1 MGAEDGLGRGAPPSS
16 EPGLPPGWNDT
27 ATVYE
32 RDSTLYEV
40 FAERVAERPDA
51 LAIEDDDRSLTY
63 RELDRR
69 AADVALRIG
78 AVISGPDQCVGV
90 MAERSIEAV
99 VAFLGVLKAGAAY
112 VPLDPEFPTDR
123 LRFMLEDTAARA
135 VLAPSRLA
143 GRSGEVATVP
153 ILTLEEAVGSGAPVA
168 VGAGW
173 GDDRRCGPRSL
184 AYVMYTS
191 GSSGRPKGVAVEHR
205 GVLRYVRGA
214 RGTIPESA
222 DAVLHTSQLGFDA
235 STYEIWGALCN
246 GARLVVQPHGRFD
259 PVAVGRTIT
268 RHRVTVGF
276 FATGSLHQ
284 MIDAALPSL
293 GGLRLVLAGGDVLS
307 PGHSRRLREAHP
319 GTRLVN
325 TYGPTEA
332 TVTASVHEVVEVP
345 LGRSVPIG
353 RPLANTQLHVLDP
366 DLQPVAAGETGQ
378 LCVGGDGVARGYLGL
393 PEQTAERFIPDPFSP
408 DPDRRLYLTGDL
420 VRMFP
425 DGVLEFLGRLDDQVK
440 IRGYRVEPAEVAAAL
455 SGHPA
460 VEAAE
465 VVAREDVGG
474 HKRLVAY
481 VTATYPVDPQRLRR
495 YLRRRLPEYM
505 VPSAFVVLDGLPQTL
520 IGKVDRAALP
530 APTRSGNGRPP
541 STETEQI
548 VARLW
553 GQVLDSNDVMTD
565 DDFFESGGDSLLAL
579 QLIALIRDTL
589 GVELPLESIFDNPN
603 VGALARRINLEQH
616 SPDPG
621 DDALRLPPLVAG
633 DRRDAVAAS
642 ITQAQACFLTELAG
656 EALPYQAQAVIHF
669 EGRVDVEVLHRALQ
683 TVVDRHDVLRTTFP
697 KVGGTWMQQVHSGV
711 AVALPVVDLRADP
724 DPEKALRT
732 LSQERFAERID
743 ITELPL
749 FRSTLVR
756 LAEDHAALIHVEH
769 HVIHDGWSFAT
780 FLRELGT
787 LYRAYATGDPD
798 PLPSLR
804 VQYADFAVWQ
814 HAFSATDSGRR
825 QLEYW
830 TRQLTDRPSPPRLP
844 TDRPAPA
851 TRTYRGRTL
860 RSDLEPELIDAL
872 RRVASRSGCTPY
884 VVMAAAFF
892 VFLSR
897 LSGETD
903 LVIGSGLA
911 NRRVAGSEPLIGMFV
926 NTVALRVDLSGDPTL
941 DSVLSRVRSASLGA
955 LAHQE
960 LPFEEVVRALA
971 PERRAGRNPL
981 YEHLF
986 SFHDTPFPE
995 MEFDGLE
1002 VKAQD
1007 TLSNGSAK
1015 ADLNVLVVNRRSR
1028 SARPDLPD
1036 GEEMSV
1042 VWEFATDVFDESTA
1056 ERLLAIY
1063 LRLLTQVVEH
1073 PGRRV
1078 SELELTTEA
1087 ERARLLASGGIA
1099 AAYER
1104 EATVDSVFADR
1115 ARETPDAIA
1124 VVGGERQLS
1133 YGELDRASGR
1143 LARQLASRG
1152 VGRGSCVGVPDR
1164 RSTAMVVALLGILKA
1179 GAAYV
1184 GIDSDLPTTRLGRLL
1199 KDAGVTLVCAPSED
1213 AHRFDATGVTLIDVE
1228 GEADEIAGG
1237 PEVPSENEHGATDVA
1252 YVSFTSGSTG
1262 EPKGVEIPHRG
1273 VLRLVRGAGY
1283 VKLGPGEVV
1292 LGVAPLAFDASTFEI
1307 WGPLLNGGRLVLA
1320 PPGALSTAELAD
1332 AITKHQVTTAWF
1344 TAGIFHEMVDHQ
1356 LGALS
1361 SLRQVLA
1368 GGDVLSPVHV
1378 NRLLSVLGP
1387 ESSVINGYGPTE
1399 GTTFTCCHRMNGGS
1413 RVDGA
1418 VPIGRP
1424 ITNTWIAIVDPGG
1437 RLVPEGI
1444 PGELWI
1450 GGDGLARGYAG
1461 RPDLTEE
1468 QFIPN
1473 PFPGLPGD
1481 RLYRSGDRVRRRT
1494 DGNLEFLGRVDR
1506 QVKVRGHR
1514 VEPAETEAALLGH
1527 PAIAQAHVIPM
1538 DFGRD
1543 DRRLVAYLVGA
1554 SAPDSRP
1561 SSPGRATPAR
1571 RADGPV
1577 SDAALREFLG
1587 GVLPRYLI
1595 PARFLWLEHLPLRAN
1610 GKVDSEQL
1618 PAPPSTW
1625 FPEGPDAPEVTP
1637 ASTLAR
1643 TVRGASR
1650 LENTLL
1656 AIWQEVT
1663 GVRDIGV
1670 NDDFFDLGGHSL
1682 LAVELFAAIERSTGA
1697 RLPLATIFEAPTVA
1711 RLAELMRS
1719 DGWDARTGSLVPL
1732 STSGSRPPFF
1742 AITAG
1747 DGNVVGFGPLARRLA
1762 PDQPFY
1768 ALQPFGLD
1776 SAAPLHRTIEAM
1788 ARHYVRQIRRVQ
1800 PRGPYL
1806 LGGRCF
1812 GSLVAYEVAVRLE
1825 SLGETV
1831 ALLAS
1836 IDSVGPLSRTRHLAN
1851 GVIHDPIMNVAR
1863 VRARD
1868 AGIELGDVFGDRTA
1882 ADAFI
1887 TWLGE
1892 TVTEHDGV
1900 AVSRYVHAAYL
1911 ARPDLQAAYPLGERG
1926 DGRAEHAGLMY
1937 WAVVNGPSEMGMQAG
1952 LLPPPTRE
1960 TRRVRPSADP
1970 RVQSRRRHAADRALD
1985 WLNFATRGSIG
1996 ALATRR
2002 RDDVLRI
2009 ASENVV
2015 RYRAGRLAATV
2026 VLLRPEEDADGQ
2038 QKAQLARWYGLEVGG
2053 IEEHVVAGSHH
2064 AMLREPA
2071 VASLADCLDRCI
2083 ATALERARS
2092 GDSRLE

>member
-1 MGAEDGLGRGAPPSS
+1 M
-16 EPGLPPGWNDT
+16 
-27 ATVYE
+27 YE
-32 RDSTLYEV
+32 RDSTLHEV
-40 FAERVAERPDA
+40 FAERMAEHPDA

-69 AADVALRIG
+69 AAEVALRLG
-78 AVISGPDQCVGV
+78 TVISGPDQFVGV
-90 MAERSIEAV
+90 MVERSIEAV

-123 LRFMLEDTAARA
+123 VRFMLEDTAARA

-143 GRSGEVATVP
+143 SRSVESATVP
-153 ILTLEEAVGSGAPVA
+153 ILTLDEAVGSGAPVA
-168 VGAGW
+168 DGAGW
-173 GDDRRCGPRSL
+173 GDTRRCGPRSL

-191 GSSGRPKGVAVEHR
+191 GSSGRPKGVAIEHR

-214 RGTIPESA
+214 HGTIPELT

-246 GARLVVQPHGRFD
+246 GARLVVHPHGRFD
-259 PVAVGRTIT
+259 PVAAGRTIE

-325 TYGPTEA
+325 TYGPTET
-332 TVTASVHEVVEVP
+332 TVTASVHEVVEVSR
-345 LGRSVPIG
+345 GRSIPIG
-353 RPLANTQLHVLDP
+353 HPLANTQLHVLDP
-366 DLQPVAAGETGQ
+366 DLRPVAAGETGQ

-393 PEQTAERFIPDPFSP
+393 PEQTAERFIPDPFSS
-408 DPDRRLYLTGDL
+408 DPDGRLYLTGDL

-460 VEAAE
+460 VEVAE
-465 VVAREDVGG
+465 VVAREDVSG

-481 VTATYPVDPQRLRR
+481 VAATYPVDPQRLRR

-505 VPSAFVVLDGLPQTL
+505 VPSAFVVLDQLPQTR
-520 IGKVDRAALP
+520 IGKIDRAALP
-530 APTRSGNGRPP
+530 APTRAGDGRPP
-541 STETEQI
+541 STETEQT

-553 GQVLDSNDVMTD
+553 GQVLDSDDVMTD
-565 DDFFESGGDSLLAL
+565 DDFFEAGGDSLLAL
-579 QLIALIRDTL
+579 QLIARIRDTL
-589 GVELPLESIFDNPN
+589 GVELPLDAIFDNPN
-603 VGALARRINLEQH
+603 VEALARRVNLEQL
-616 SPDPG
+616 SSDLG
-621 DDALRLPPLVAG
+621 EDGLRLPPLAVG
-633 DRRDAVAAS
+633 VRRDALAAS

-656 EALPYQAQAVIHF
+656 EALPYQAQAVIRF
-669 EGRVDVEVLHRALQ
+669 EGSLDAEVLHRALQ
-683 TVVDRHDVLRTTFP
+683 AVVDRHDVLRTTFP
-697 KVGGTWMQQVHSGV
+697 KVRGTWMQRVHSGV
-711 AVALPVVDLRADP
+711 AVALPVVDFRADP

-732 LSQERFAERID
+732 LSEERFAERID

-756 LAEDHAALIHVEH
+756 LADDHAALIHVEH

-780 FLRELGT
+780 FIRELGT
-787 LYRAYATGDPD
+787 LHRAYSSGKPD
-798 PLPSLR
+798 PLPRLLL
-804 VQYADFAVWQ
+804 QYADFAAWQ
-814 HAFSATDSGRR
+814 HAFPATDAGRQ

-830 TRQLTDRPSPPRLP
+830 TRQLEGHPSPPQLS

-851 TRTYRGRTL
+851 IRTYRGRTL
-860 RSDLEPELIDAL
+860 RSDLEPELVDAL

-892 VFLSR
+892 AFLSR

-911 NRRVAGSEPLIGMFV
+911 NRRVVGTEPLIGMFV

-941 DSVLSRVRSASLGA
+941 ELVLSRVRSASLGA
-955 LAHQE
+955 LTHQE

-986 SFHDTPFPE
+986 SFHDAPFPE

-1042 VWEFATDVFDESTA
+1042 VWEFATDVFDEFTG

-1063 LRLLTQVVEH
+1063 LHLLAQVVGH
-1073 PGRRV
+1073 PGRRL
-1078 SELELTTEA
+1078 SELELTADA
-1087 ERARLLASGGIA
+1087 ERAGLLAAGGIA
-1099 AAYER
+1099 ATYER
-1104 EATVDSVFADR
+1104 EATIDSVFGDR
-1115 ARETPDAIA
+1115 VRERPDAIA
-1124 VVGGERQLS
+1124 VVDGARQLS
-1133 YGELDRASGR
+1133 YGELDRASER
-1143 LARQLASRG
+1143 LARQLGSRG
-1152 VGRGSCVGVPDR
+1152 VRRGSFVGVSDK
-1164 RSTAMVVALLGILKA
+1164 RSAATIVALLGILKA

-1184 GIDSDLPTTRLGRLL
+1184 GIENDLPANRLRRLL
-1199 KDAGVTLVCAPSED
+1199 KGAAVALVCAPSED
-1213 AHRFDATGVTLIDVE
+1213 AHGLDATGVTLVDIED
-1228 GEADEIAGG
+1228 EADQIADGL
-1237 PEVPSENEHGATDVA
+1237 EVPPEREHGATDAA

-1273 VLRLVRGAGY
+1273 VLRLVRGVDY

-1292 LGVAPLAFDASTFEI
+1292 LGFAPLAFDASTFEI

-1320 PPGALSTAELAD
+1320 PSGALSTAELAG
-1332 AITKHQVTTAWF
+1332 AITAHQVTTVWF

-1356 LGALS
+1356 LGALA
-1361 SLRQVLA
+1361 SLHQVLA
-1368 GGDVLSPVHV
+1368 GGDVLSPTHV

-1387 ESSVINGYGPTE
+1387 ESTVINGYGPTE
-1399 GTTFTCCHRMNGGS
+1399 STTFTCCHRMNGGS
-1413 RVDGA
+1413 RVTGP

-1424 ITNTWIAIVDPGG
+1424 ISNTWIALVDSGG
-1437 RLVPEGI
+1437 RLVPDGI
-1444 PGELWI
+1444 SGELWI
-1450 GGDGLARGYAG
+1450 GGDGLARGYLG

-1468 QFIPN
+1468 QFILN
-1473 PFPGLPGD
+1473 PFPGLPCD
-1481 RLYRSGDRVRRRT
+1481 RLYRSGDRVRRRG
-1494 DGNLEFLGRVDR
+1494 DGTLEFLGRVDR
-1506 QVKVRGHR
+1506 QLKVRGHR

-1527 PAIAQAHVIPM
+1527 PAIGQAHVIPM
-1538 DFGRD
+1538 NFGRD
-1543 DRRLVAYLVGA
+1543 DKRLVAYLVGA
-1554 SAPDSRP
+1554 STPDGRPFSHSRAMQ
-1561 SSPGRATPAR
+1561 SRSVNGL
-1571 RADGPV
+1571 V
-1577 SDAALREFLG
+1577 SDAALRDFLG

-1595 PARFLWLEHLPLRAN
+1595 PARFVWLEHLPLRAS
-1610 GKVDSEQL
+1610 GKVDSQQL

-1637 ASTLAR
+1637 DSTTAR
-1643 TVRGASR
+1643 PVRGISR
-1650 LENTLL
+1650 LESTLL

-1663 GVRDIGV
+1663 GVRDVGLH
-1670 NDDFFDLGGHSL
+1670 DDFFDLGGHSL

-1719 DGWDARTGSLVPL
+1719 DGWDVRTGSLVPL

-1788 ARHYVRQIRRVQ
+1788 ARHYVREIRKVQ
-1800 PRGPYL
+1800 PHGPYL

-1812 GSLVAYEVAVRLE
+1812 GSLVAYEVAARMEL
-1825 SLGETV
+1825 SGETV

-1836 IDSVGPLSRTRHLAN
+1836 IDSVGPLSRARPLAN
-1851 GVIHDPIMNVAR
+1851 GLIHDPIMNVAR

-1868 AGIELGDVFGDRTA
+1868 AGIEFGDVFGDQTA
-1882 ADAFI
+1882 ADAF
-1887 TWLGE
+1887 TEWLRE

-1911 ARPDLQAAYPLGERG
+1911 SRPDLQVAYPLGERG
-1926 DGRAEHAGLMY
+1926 DRRAEHAGLMY
-1937 WAVVNGPSEMGMQAG
+1937 WAVVNGPSEMGMQAE
-1952 LLPPPTRE
+1952 LLPPPTHE
-1960 TRRVRPSADP
+1960 MQQIRPSHDP
-1970 RVQSRRRHAADRALD
+1970 RLQSRRRHAADRVLD
-1985 WLNFATRGSIG
+1985 WLNFATRGTIA

-2009 ASENVV
+2009 ASENLV

-2026 VLLRPEEDADGQ
+2026 VLFRPEEDADGQ

-2053 IEEHVVAGSHH
+2053 IEQHVVAGSHH